1 MPRLKRNY
9 LVCHDRLFLIILGFP
24 PFNWCSST
32 CFKINLAVLDVR
44 VGLNFSKLFYEG
56 VRNELV
62 ARFIV
67 DLFWNVKQGN
77 GTFFVAQTSFQFM
90 QSYIVFYR
98 RASLFCFGCEGWPKF
113 FFE

>member
-44 VGLNFSKLFYEG
+44 VGLNFSLNNTCYDFSKKSETHSYPLFSG
-56 VRNELV
+56 SLV
-62 ARFIV
+62 HEFTCFPCFLLERS
-67 DLFWNVKQGN
+67 K
-77 GTFFVAQTSFQFM
+77 
-90 QSYIVFYR
+90 
-98 RASLFCFGCEGWPKF
+98 SLISI
-113 FFE
+113 